1 MPWLW
6 LPVGLLLGGALGN
19 LVDRAREGAVIDLI
33 DPVAWPA
40 FNIADACIVVGRRG
54 TPMGGGGEAETG
66 TRELTAGPDDAGLR
80 LDAFLAARGAFPSRA
95 AAQRAIEGGEVTVDG
110 VARPKNHAGRGRGAG
125 GDRRAR
131 ALRHR
136 RPPAATFAIVYEDDG
151 PDGRRQARGPRDAS
165 RAGPP
170 RRCTL
175 AELLPDR
182 EPASSTGSTRTPPG
196 CSSSRARKRLSR
208 RSRRMMKAREVTREY
223 TALVEGH
230 PDADRG
236 TIDAPI
242 GRDRANRTV
251 MSTRTDRARD
261 AITHFEVLER
271 LPRTSLLRVRLETGR
286 THQIRAHLAA
296 IGHPVVGDP
305 QYGGSASG
313 RRLGL
318 NRQFLHASTLMFRH
332 PFTGEL
338 VRCESKPPVELSHAI
353 DTARREPV
361 SGGPDG
367 G

>member
-1 MPWLW
+1 
-6 LPVGLLLGGALGN
+6 
-19 LVDRAREGAVIDLI
+19 
-33 DPVAWPA
+33 
-40 FNIADACIVVGRRG
+40 
-54 TPMGGGGEAETG
+54 MGGGREAETG
-66 TRELTAGPDDAGLR
+66 PRELTAGPDDAGLR

-110 VARPKNHAGRGRGAG
+110 AARPKNHRVEAEERVAIATREAPPPP
-125 GDRRAR
+125 
-131 ALRHR
+131 
-136 RPPAATFAIVYEDDG
+136 PPAATFTTVYED
-151 PDGRRQARGPRDAS
+151 PDLMVVEKP
-165 RAGPP
+165 AGLVTHPAP
-170 RRCTL
+170 GHHGLTL
-175 AELLPDR
+175 AELLP
-182 EPASSTGSTRTPPG
+182 AGSSVVHRLDKDTSGLLLV
-196 CSSSRARKRLSR
+196 ARSDAALEALQA
-208 RSRRMMKAREVTREY
+208 MMKAREVTREY

-230 PDADRG
+230 PDAELG

-305 QYGGSASG
+305 QYRGSASG

-318 NRQFLHASTLMFRH
+318 SRQFLHASTLMFRH